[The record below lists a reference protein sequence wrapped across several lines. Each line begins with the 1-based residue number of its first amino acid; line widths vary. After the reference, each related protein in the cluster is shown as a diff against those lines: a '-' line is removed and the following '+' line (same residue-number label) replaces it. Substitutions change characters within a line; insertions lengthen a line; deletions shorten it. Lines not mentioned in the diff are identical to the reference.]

1 MSTRALNVPVVKS
14 KWARVKGRKAY
25 LLQQELMK
33 RLIEQEKA
41 FDADHR
47 EHVLL
52 YKAVDGNFHK
62 VYSAADRHAISCYIV
77 YIATAFKGR
86 NGKPSGKRNE
96 RFEDI
101 EDPIKWLPAAIFWSA
116 AAIII
121 GGILCLL
128 N

>member
-1 MSTRALNVPVVKS
+1 MSTRVLNVPVVKS

-25 LLQQELMK
+25 LLQQELMR
-33 RLIEQEKA
+33 RLIEQGKA

-52 YKAVDGNFHK
+52 YKAVEGNFHR
-62 VYSAADRHAISCYIV
+62 VYSAMDRHAISGYIV
-77 YIATAFKGR
+77 YLATNFKGHS
-86 NGKPSGKRNE
+86 GKPSGKRKE

-101 EDPIKWLPAAIFWSA
+101 EDPIKWLPEAIFWA
-116 AAIII
+116 AVAVSV
-121 GGILCLL
+121 GGLLCLL